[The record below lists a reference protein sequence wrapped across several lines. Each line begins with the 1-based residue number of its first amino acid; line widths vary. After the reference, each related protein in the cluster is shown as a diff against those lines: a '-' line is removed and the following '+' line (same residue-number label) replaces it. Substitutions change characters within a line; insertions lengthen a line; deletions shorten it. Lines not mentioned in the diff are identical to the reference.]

1 LRKLHIVVSLGRLS
15 RPMAPV
21 LVPAATVGLIMLPLI
36 LFHQPQLKVCA
47 VIATRLS
54 GVAANFG

>member
-1 LRKLHIVVSLGRLS
+1 
-15 RPMAPV
+15 MAPV